1 MIGQVKEIYQYREM
15 LKNMVKKDL
24 RTRYKGSVLG
34 FLWTFVNPLLQL
46 VIYTV
51 IFSNI
56 MRMNIEKFHMFLFV
70 ALLPWIFFS
79 TSLQVSTTSVIA
91 NKELVKK
98 IYFPRVILPL
108 SVVTA
113 NLMNFIFSFAILLP
127 ALVISEIGISPTI
140 VWLPLVLLVEFQLAL
155 AFSILF
161 AGLNVYFRDLEHLL
175 GIVLMAWF
183 YFTPIVYPVEMIPE
197 RLAPLFN
204 MNPMLHIIAAFRDIL
219 YYGKAPDMKMLGI
232 IFLAGFAFLI
242 ISNAAFNRL
251 QRNFAEEI

>member
-1 MIGQVKEIYQYREM
+1 MIKQVKEIYQYREM

-46 VIYTV
+46 VVYTV

-56 MRMNIEKFHMFLFV
+56 MRMNIDKFHMFLFV

-98 IYFPRVILPL
+98 IYFPRTILPL
-108 SVVTA
+108 SVVVA
-113 NLMNFIFSFAILLP
+113 NLMNFIFSFAILFP
-127 ALVISEIGISPTI
+127 ALIISGIGISSAVI
-140 VWLPLVLLVEFQLAL
+140 WIPLVLLVEFELAL

-175 GIVLMAWF
+175 G
-183 YFTPIVYPVEMIPE
+183 
-197 RLAPLFN
+197 
-204 MNPMLHIIAAFRDIL
+204 
-219 YYGKAPDMKMLGI
+219 
-232 IFLAGFAFLI
+232 
-242 ISNAAFNRL
+242 
-251 QRNFAEEI
+251 

>member
-1 MIGQVKEIYQYREM
+1 MIKEVKEIYQYREM

-34 FLWTFVNPLLQL
+34 FLWTFVNPLFQL

-56 MRMNIEKFHMFLFV
+56 MRMNIDKFHMFLFV

-98 IYFPRVILPL
+98 IYFPRIILPL
-108 SVVTA
+108 SVVVA
-113 NLMNFIFSFAILLP
+113 NLMNFIFSFAILFP
-127 ALVISEIGISPTI
+127 ALIISGIGITEA
-140 VWLPLVLLVEFQLAL
+140 VLWLPLVLLVEFELAL
-155 AFSILF
+155 AFSVLF

-175 GIVLMAWF
+175 GIVIMAWF
-183 YFTPIVYPVEMIPE
+183 YFTPIVYPVDMVPE
-197 RLAPLFN
+197 RLVPLFN
-204 MNPMLHIIAAFRDIL
+204 MNPMLHIISAFRDVL
-219 YYGKAPDMKMLGI
+219 YYGKTPDIKMLGVV
-232 IFLAGFAFLI
+232 FVAGFVLLA
-242 ISNAAFNRL
+242 ISSAAFDRL
-251 QRNFAEEI
+251 QKNFAEEI

>member
-1 MIGQVKEIYQYREM
+1 MIKQVKEVYQYREM

-46 VIYTV
+46 VVYTV

-56 MRMNIEKFHMFLFV
+56 MRMNIDKFYIFLFV
-70 ALLPWIFFS
+70 ALIPWIFFS
-79 TSLQVSTTSVIA
+79 TSLQVSTTSIIA

-98 IYFPRVILPL
+98 IYFPRIVLPV
-108 SVVTA
+108 SVVVA
-113 NLMNFIFSFAILLP
+113 NFMNFIFAFVIIFS
-127 ALVISEIGISPTI
+127 ALIISGIGITGAVI
-140 VWLPLVLLVEFQLAL
+140 WLPFVLIVEFELAL

-183 YFTPIVYPVEMIPE
+183 YFTPVVYPVEMIPGNLI
-197 RLAPLFN
+197 RFFS
-204 MNPMLHIIAAFRDIL
+204 MNPMLHIITAFRDIL

-232 IFLAGFAFLI
+232 IFMAGFIMLT
-242 ISNAAFNRL
+242 ISTAIFNRL
-251 QRNFAEEI
+251 QKNFAEEI

>member
-1 MIGQVKEIYQYREM
+1 MIKQIKDIYQYREM
-15 LKNMVKKDL
+15 LKNMVRKDL

-46 VIYTV
+46 VVYTV

-56 MRMNIEKFHMFLFV
+56 MRMNIDKFYMFLFV

-79 TSLQVSTTSVIA
+79 TSLQVSTTSIIA

-98 IYFPRVILPL
+98 IYFPRIILPL
-108 SVVTA
+108 SVVSA
-113 NLMNFIFSFAILLP
+113 NLMNFIFAFAILIP
-127 ALVISEIGISPTI
+127 ALIISGIGISKAI
-140 VWLPLVLLVEFQLAL
+140 VWLPLVLLVEFELAL
-155 AFSILF
+155 GFSVLF

-183 YFTPIVYPVEMIPE
+183 YFTPVVYPVEMIPE
-197 RLAPLFN
+197 NLAPVFKV
-204 MNPMLHIIAAFRDIL
+204 NPMLHIISAYRDVL
-219 YYGKAPDMKMLGI
+219 YHGKAPDLYALGI
-232 IFLAGFAFLI
+232 VFAAGFILLA
-242 ISNAAFNRL
+242 ISTVIFNRL